1 MTKIRMVLL
10 VLLLCAAGAGAI
22 HSQSTATG
30 AAAAAQSASN
40 PDAGNTLP
48 DESLMPIGGGEETI
62 PLPETARGSLFS
74 FWDFIRMLLIFAAVI
89 GVIYLLYKLL
99 RKAGAPKIGET
110 RLLKVL
116 SSQSLG
122 GNRSLHLVEVGN
134 AVYLV
139 GAGESA
145 VSLVAE
151 ITEKE
156 TLDNIRLQASVE
168 TGVGGRRSFADL
180 MGGMFGR
187 GGGKTASTGL
197 HPLSTEFLK
206 KQRERLKKMR

>member
-1 MTKIRMVLL
+1 L
-10 VLLLCAAGAGAI
+10 
-22 HSQSTATG
+22 
-30 AAAAAQSASN
+30 
-40 PDAGNTLP
+40 
-48 DESLMPIGGGEETI
+48 
-62 PLPETARGSLFS
+62 
-74 FWDFIRMLLIFAAVI
+74 LLIFAAVI